1 MSRRRNVTPLQL
13 DVRSRWR
20 GVFERWSLRRPSRRS
35 GSLAGEPPAGSPQSA
50 FGPQTARPA
59 PVALVLHALREVFGQ
74 PPLLALV
81 VLILA
86 LLIAVALPFVV
97 LLTSRREANWP
108 RQVRVRP

>member
-1 MSRRRNVTPLQL
+1 M
-13 DVRSRWR
+13 
-20 GVFERWSLRRPSRRS
+20 
-35 GSLAGEPPAGSPQSA
+35 
-50 FGPQTARPA
+50 
-59 PVALVLHALREVFGQ
+59 ALVLHALREAFGQ

-108 RQVRVRP
+108 RQVRVLP